1 MLEKRSLTNAKTC
14 FLGGKQWVNISW
26 YVTIIYI
33 SLQRPVQLQRFS
45 TDFFLLLECQ
55 SSLHSDIKTD
65 SCPLNSTCCWFRY
78 LKVSPGP
85 MSKKYSSCST
95 IFIDDNTVSQPN
107 LKSTIKWWENFT
119 HTQARTMLCC
129 PKVSHYTWENPV
141 ASQRGNLEVIL
152 NGCMTETAVLT
163 PNLGQSFVLPW
174 FWWSCKT
181 TFHQDYLS
189 VYLNEASVQEVRH
202 RILFTIE
209 TVFIEAKKKH

>member
-1 MLEKRSLTNAKTC
+1 MLL
-14 FLGGKQWVNISW
+14 
-26 YVTIIYI
+26 
-33 SLQRPVQLQRFS
+33 
-45 TDFFLLLECQ
+45 
-55 SSLHSDIKTD
+55 
-65 SCPLNSTCCWFRY
+65 Y

-119 HTQARTMLCC
+119 HTQAHTMLCC
-129 PKVSHYTWENPV
+129 PKVSKFTWENPV

-152 NGCMTETAVLT
+152 NGCMTETDVLT

-174 FWWSCKT
+174 FWRSCKT

-189 VYLNEASVQEVRH
+189 VPLNEASIQEVRH
-202 RILFTIE
+202 TGYYSPLKLFLLKLKNTKMNPHYVYFPLFSLQCHVSNILPHQKQ
-209 TVFIEAKKKH
+209 VCVHL